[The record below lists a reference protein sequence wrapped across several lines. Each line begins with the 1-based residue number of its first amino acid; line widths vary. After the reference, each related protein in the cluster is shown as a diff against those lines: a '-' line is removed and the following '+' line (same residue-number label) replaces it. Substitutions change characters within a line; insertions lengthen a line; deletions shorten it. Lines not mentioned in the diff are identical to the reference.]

1 MAKTM
6 DILHIELDGKV
17 STKTV
22 SEGDE
27 DYLITSEEECYRL
40 ISEVKASNIR
50 YTRNKL
56 LAESDWTQNSDVPE
70 TTRAKWQS
78 YRQALRDITTHEK
91 FPDTF
96 DRETDFPT
104 KPS

>member
-6 DILHIELDGKV
+6 DILHIELDGKI

-40 ISEVKASNIR
+40 ISEVKAI
-50 YTRNKL
+50 
-56 LAESDWTQNSDVPE
+56 VPVVLGIVIVLSE
-70 TTRAKWQS
+70 LNEPPLVS
-78 YRQALRDITTHEK
+78 IV
-91 FPDTF
+91 
-96 DRETDFPT
+96 
-104 KPS
+104 

>member
-50 YTRNKL
+50 YQRTQL
-56 LAESDWTQNSDVPE
+56 LAQSDWTQNSYIPE
-70 TTRAKWQS
+70 STRAKWQS
-78 YRQALRDITTHEK
+78 YRQALRDITTQEK
-91 FPDTF
+91 FPDTL
-96 DRETDFPT
+96 DVESDFPD